1 MIGNRRHDLLA
12 EFDATVEELPESVD
26 RAAVERM
33 RIVTYVL
40 DESIRVPGTDY
51 RIGLDPLVGVIP
63 GAGDVISGGISLYIV
78 LEAAYLGVSY
88 TKLLKMIVNISLD
101 VVGGSVPYVGGVFD
115 AVWKTNK
122 RNLELVFDDLM
133 EDHDHSL
140 AGRDG

>member
-1 MIGNRRHDLLA
+1 MIGNRRRDLLA

-33 RIVTYVL
+33 RIVTNVL

-51 RIGLDPLVGVIP
+51 RIGVDPLVGVIP
-63 GAGDVISGGISLYIV
+63 GVGDVVSGGISLYIV

-88 TKLLKMIVNISLD
+88 TMLLKMIVNISLD